1 MRKPRHGFFKAQPN
15 IKIYLSMYKYKFQYQ
30 PGLLSEIAENKV
42 DDCRFCERCGG
53 NLVWIKYDQDIFWLN
68 KSGEKTITTV
78 ERLVCK
84 RKKLFIFRCSK
95 YDVFRESSYT
105 IPKIT

>member
-1 MRKPRHGFFKAQPN
+1 M
-15 IKIYLSMYKYKFQYQ
+15 
-30 PGLLSEIAENKV
+30 
-42 DDCRFCERCGG
+42 
-53 NLVWIKYDQDIFWLN
+53 VWIKYDQDIFWLN